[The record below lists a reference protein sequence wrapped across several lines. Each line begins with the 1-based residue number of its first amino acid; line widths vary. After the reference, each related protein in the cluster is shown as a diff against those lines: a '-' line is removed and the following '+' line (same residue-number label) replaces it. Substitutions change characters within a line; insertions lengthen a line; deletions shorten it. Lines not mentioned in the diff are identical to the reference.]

1 MLSGADPMK
10 LDWLEDILAVLEAGS
25 LAGAAERRFVTQP
38 AFSRRIMAIE
48 AHLGVE
54 LLDRSRKPAQMKAA
68 VRGERE
74 RIQDLA
80 TRLREL
86 ENHLRRQDRD
96 VQNRIVIS
104 CQHAITTSLAPAL
117 VQQLSADRN
126 LSTRLRSANR
136 EECYAQLMT
145 KQADIALLYQSESE
159 PLPPGDTYLERIEM
173 GVELLIPVFPAALL
187 KQMNEDFARGVIP
200 IVAYP
205 AEVFLGKVV
214 NQEILPGFASAA
226 FLSRRAETALTLA
239 MKQLVSAGVGVA
251 WLPASLVA
259 GELASGELADLTAEF
274 GAGRLQTV
282 AMRLRLDGAPVVD
295 RVWAEI
301 ARMYQAPADPP
312 APRDLLAEP
321 VGGDGGLANSS
332 AIG

>member
-1 MLSGADPMK
+1 MR

-25 LAGAAERRFVTQP
+25 LAAAAERRFVTQP

-68 VRGERE
+68 VRDERE

-86 ENHLRRQDRD
+86 ENHLRRQDRE

-104 CQHAITTSLAPAL
+104 CQHAITTSIAPSL
-117 VQQLSADRN
+117 VQQLSIDRN

-145 KQADIALLYQSESE
+145 KQADIALLYQSETE
-159 PLPPGDTYLERIEM
+159 PLPPEDAYLERIEM
-173 GVELLIPVFPAALL
+173 GPEPLIPVFPTALL
-187 KQMNEDFARGVIP
+187 DRLNEDYARGVIP

-205 AEVFLGKVV
+205 AEVFLGKVM

-226 FLSRRAETALTLA
+226 FLSKRAETALTLA

-259 GELASGELADLTAEF
+259 DEVASGALSDLSPAF
-274 GAGRLQTV
+274 GAGRLQIV
-282 AMRLRLDGAPVVD
+282 AMRLRLEGTPVVD
-295 RVWAEI
+295 RVWREI
-301 ARMYQAPADPP
+301 ERIYGPPGPGQPDADAVPP
-312 APRDLLAEP
+312 APA
-321 VGGDGGLANSS
+321 
-332 AIG
+332 

>member
-1 MLSGADPMK
+1 MR

-25 LAGAAERRFVTQP
+25 LAAAAERRFVTQP

-48 AHLGVE
+48 SHLGVE
-54 LLDRSRKPAQMKAA
+54 LLDRTRKPAQMKAA
-68 VRGERE
+68 VRDERE

-86 ENHLRRQDRD
+86 ENHLRRQDRE

-104 CQHAITTSLAPAL
+104 CQHAITTSIAPTL
-117 VQQLSADRN
+117 VQQLSTDRN

-145 KQADIALLYQSESE
+145 KRADIALLYQSETE
-159 PLPPGDTYLERIEM
+159 PLPPGDAYLERIEM
-173 GVELLIPVFPAALL
+173 GPEPLIPVYPTALL
-187 KQMNEDFARGVIP
+187 DRLNEDYARGVIP

-205 AEVFLGKVV
+205 PEVFLGKVM

-226 FLSRRAETALTLA
+226 FLSKRAETALTLA

-259 GELASGELADLTAEF
+259 AELASGALSDLSAEF
-274 GAGRLQTV
+274 GAGRLQIV
-282 AMRLRLDGAPVVD
+282 AMRLRLDRAPVVD
-295 RVWAEI
+295 RVWGEI
-301 ARMYQAPADPP
+301 ERMYQPP
-312 APRDLLAEP
+312 AAEP
-321 VGGDGGLANSS
+321 PQPEDLPLSAAGQRGLAKPD
-332 AIG
+332 AIR

>member
-1 MLSGADPMK
+1 MR

-25 LAGAAERRFVTQP
+25 LAAAAERRFVTQP

-68 VRGERE
+68 VRNERE

-86 ENHLRRQDRD
+86 ENHLRRQDRE

-104 CQHAITTSLAPAL
+104 CQHAITTSIAPAL
-117 VQQLSADRN
+117 VQQLSGDRN

-145 KQADIALLYQSESE
+145 KQADIALLYQSETE
-159 PLPPGDTYLERIEM
+159 PLPAGDAYLERIEM
-173 GVELLIPVFPAALL
+173 GPEPLIPVFPTRLL
-187 KQMNEDFARGVIP
+187 ERLNEDYARGVIP

-205 AEVFLGKVV
+205 AEVFLGKVM

-226 FLSRRAETALTLA
+226 FLSKRAETALTLA

-259 GELASGELADLTAEF
+259 DEVASGALSDLTAEF
-274 GAGRLQTV
+274 GAGRLQIV
-282 AMRLRLDGAPVVD
+282 AMRLRLEGAPVVD
-295 RVWAEI
+295 RVWREI
-301 ARMYQAPADPP
+301 ELMYRPPTPEPSDDAAGRADP
-312 APRDLLAEP
+312 A
-321 VGGDGGLANSS
+321 
-332 AIG
+332 

>member
-1 MLSGADPMK
+1 MRLE
-10 LDWLEDILAVLEAGS
+10 WLEDILAVLEAGS
-25 LAGAAERRFVTQP
+25 LAAAAERRFITQP

-54 LLDRSRKPAQMKAA
+54 LLDRSRKPAQMKTA
-68 VRGERE
+68 VRDERE
-74 RIQDLA
+74 RIQELA

-86 ENHLRRQDRD
+86 ENHLRRQDRE

-104 CQHAITTSLAPAL
+104 CQHAITTSIAPSL
-117 VQQLSADRN
+117 VQQLSIDRN

-145 KQADIALLYQSESE
+145 KQADIALLYQSETE
-159 PLPPGDTYLERIEM
+159 PLPPGDAYLERIEM
-173 GVELLIPVFPAALL
+173 GPEPLIPVFPTALL
-187 KQMNEDFARGVIP
+187 GGLNEDYARGVIP

-205 AEVFLGKVV
+205 AEVFLGKVM

-226 FLSRRAETALTLA
+226 FLSKRAETALTLA

-259 GELASGELADLTAEF
+259 DEVASGALSDLSPAF
-274 GAGRLQTV
+274 GAGRLQIV
-282 AMRLRLDGAPVVD
+282 AMRLRLEGTPVVD
-295 RVWAEI
+295 RVWREI
-301 ARMYQAPADPP
+301 ERIYGPPGPGQPEADAGQPAPA
-312 APRDLLAEP
+312 
-321 VGGDGGLANSS
+321 
-332 AIG
+332 